1 MMLDDRVE
9 SFVNAGYEVDTT
21 YKPVGRC
28 RHTVHV
34 RKSRND
40 FWSGI
45 DERRRDDPLRLE
57 WCWSWRQPTPTRV
70 RTFLTP
76 LNVGFENAM
85 RTVLGDMARKCR
97 ERAEVPVQKPH
108 AKIRHGN
115 TLVLDVG
122 IVTMVHA
129 VACYAPTLAVMDKA
143 G

>member
-1 MMLDDRVE
+1 MKLFTFATSPYARKVRMMLEYKGIECEMAERCYSLDR
-9 SFVNAGYEVDTT
+9 
-21 YKPVGRC
+21 KP
-28 RHTVHV
+28 
-34 RKSRND
+34 D
-40 FWSGI
+40 L
-45 DERRRDDPLRLE
+45 RDA
-57 WCWSWRQPTPTRV
+57 S
-70 RTFLTP
+70 
-76 LNVGFENAM
+76 
-85 RTVLGDMARKCR
+85 